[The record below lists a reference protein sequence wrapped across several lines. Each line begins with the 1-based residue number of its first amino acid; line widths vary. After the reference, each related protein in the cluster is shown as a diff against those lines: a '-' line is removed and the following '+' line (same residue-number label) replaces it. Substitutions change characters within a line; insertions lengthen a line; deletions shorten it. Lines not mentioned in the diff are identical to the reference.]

1 MTTAGASKFAVRVT
15 PKKEIHA
22 FEANEE
28 IGTCNN

>member
-1 MTTAGASKFAVRVT
+1 MATAGASKFAVKI
-15 PKKEIHA
+15 PPQKEIHA